1 MQRGDMQEG
10 AGCSSTSGQ
19 MSTALWCCCFVI
31 GSVRLG
37 FACLSVMWLGRREE
51 KEAERLHVKALDD
64 WRPATPL
71 KPEKVEEKK

>member
-1 MQRGDMQEG
+1 MRMLFPLPREP
-10 AGCSSTSGQ
+10 
-19 MSTALWCCCFVI
+19 FR
-31 GSVRLG
+31 VR
-37 FACLSVMWLGRREE
+37 ARREE